1 MILKSLKLGQF
12 RNYESTSLT
21 FSDHINVIVGP
32 NAQGK
37 TNLLE
42 GIFFLSRGY
51 SHRAVSLSELAS
63 FGQEAFFIGG
73 EIQRQGIHHRISMA
87 MDHKKKILKVNSKKE
102 GKQEVASR
110 IMSTI
115 LFEPEDLRI
124 VKAGPEKRRRFMDEE
139 ISGFMP
145 GYGHVLKQYKKVLHQ
160 RNALLKEIRYTPSLT
175 ATLEPWDAQLIE
187 YGTALMGYR
196 VDYLKQLNKNARK
209 LHHLMSSG
217 AEVLSLYY
225 QNNILADLKEQ
236 DSLEQ
241 IFRQRVLESRQGDI
255 DRGSTTY
262 GPHVDDLIIHINGME
277 ARKYGS
283 QGQQRTAAISLKLS
297 QIDIYKESTG
307 DYPIVLL
314 DDILSELDE
323 TRQERILS
331 LLGRTQAFITC
342 TDASF
347 ARRYDH
353 NELNQFQVL
362 DGKIQKLVNVSER

>member
-1 MILKSLKLGQF
+1 M
-12 RNYESTSLT
+12 
-21 FSDHINVIVGP
+21 
-32 NAQGK
+32 
-37 TNLLE
+37 LLP
-42 GIFFLSRGY
+42 LQVRLNWS
-51 SHRAVSLSELAS
+51 
-63 FGQEAFFIGG
+63 
-73 EIQRQGIHHRISMA
+73 
-87 MDHKKKILKVNSKKE
+87 
-102 GKQEVASR
+102 
-110 IMSTI
+110 
-115 LFEPEDLRI
+115 
-124 VKAGPEKRRRFMDEE
+124 
-139 ISGFMP
+139 
-145 GYGHVLKQYKKVLHQ
+145 
-160 RNALLKEIRYTPSLT
+160 
-175 ATLEPWDAQLIE
+175 
-187 YGTALMGYR
+187 GYR